1 MVNEH
6 LISLNAAP
14 LPSIYQN
21 QRTVGPRLCEG
32 NMTEVGPKNAKQR
45 YEIPADWTIP
55 DFLRRAVAEAKVV
68 IAEIDKAQ
76 AEMDEPKLA

>member
-1 MVNEH
+1 MVNRH

-14 LPSIYQN
+14 Y
-21 QRTVGPRLCEG
+21 RLFTKISAPLG
-32 NMTEVGPKNAKQR
+32 HVYVRANMTEVAPKNAEQR

-55 DFLRRAVAEAKVV
+55 DFLRRAVAEAKLV

-76 AEMDEPKLA
+76 AEMDEPKTA

>member
-1 MVNEH
+1 
-6 LISLNAAP
+6 
-14 LPSIYQN
+14 
-21 QRTVGPRLCEG
+21 
-32 NMTEVGPKNAKQR
+32 MTEVGPKNAKQR

-55 DFLRRAVAEAKVV
+55 DFLRRPVAEAKVV